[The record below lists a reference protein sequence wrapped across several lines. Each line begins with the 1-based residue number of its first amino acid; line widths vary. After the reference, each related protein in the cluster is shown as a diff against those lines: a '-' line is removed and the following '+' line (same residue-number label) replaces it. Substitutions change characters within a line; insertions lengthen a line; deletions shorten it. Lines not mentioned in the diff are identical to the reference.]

1 MTKIKIGL
9 AGCGF
14 VSELHMYAYR
24 RVYGVEV
31 EVRAVAAR
39 GDHVNAFARKHQIS
53 NAYRSFAELVADR
66 ELDVIDIC
74 TPPNLH
80 AAMIVEAMQAGKHLI
95 CEKPFSGYFGRDGDK
110 APIGKHVP
118 KALMYQRVM
127 EEMEQTRAAIERT
140 GRLFM
145 YAEDWI
151 YAPAITKTAEI
162 IRATGDK
169 ILFMKGEESHS
180 GSHAAH
186 AAQWAMTGGGS
197 LIRMGCHPLSAVLY
211 LKQVEAK
218 ARGETI
224 DVASVTCDVGNVT
237 ALLKPEERTYIKA
250 NPVDV
255 EDWGTLTATFSDG
268 TKATVFSGDM
278 IMGGVRNLI
287 ETYTSGGSLF
297 ANITP
302 NTHLTSYQTSEEKLA
317 NVYITEKVD
326 RKTGWQYI
334 CLEEEW
340 TRGYLQEIQDFMEC
354 VATGRQP
361 LADLALAFETTKVNY
376 AGYWAAD
383 EGRRVTF

>member
-1 MTKIKIGL
+1 MTKITVGL
-9 AGCGF
+9 VGCGF
-14 VSELHMYAYR
+14 VAELHMHAYR
-24 RVYGVEV
+24 RVYGCDVEV
-31 EVRAVAAR
+31 KTVAAR
-39 GDHVNAFARKHQIS
+39 GDHVVDFARHHHIP
-53 NAYRSFAELVADR
+53 NTCRSFRELIADR

-80 AAMIVEAMQAGKHLI
+80 ASMIVEAMQAGKHVI
-95 CEKPFSGYFGRDGDK
+95 CEKPFAGYFGREGDRL
-110 APIGKHVP
+110 PIGKGVA
-118 KALMYQRVM
+118 KALMYERVL
-127 EEMEQTRAAIERT
+127 EEMEQTRAAIEKT
-140 GRLFM
+140 GKLFM

-151 YAPAITKTAEI
+151 YAPAVSKTAEFL
-162 IRATGDK
+162 RATRDK
-169 ILFMKGEESHS
+169 VLFMKGEESHS

-224 DVASVTCDVGNVT
+224 APASVTCDVGNV
-237 ALLKPEERTYIKA
+237 AACLPAGERGIVKS

-255 EDWGTLTATFSDG
+255 EDWGTLTVTFSDG

-278 IMGGVRNLI
+278 IAGGVRNLI
-287 ETYTSGGSLF
+287 ETYTSGGALF

-302 NTHLTSYQTSEEKLA
+302 NAHMMSYQTSEEKLA
-317 NVYITEKVD
+317 GVYITEKVD
-326 RKTGWQYI
+326 RKTGWQYV

-354 VATGRQP
+354 VARGRQP
-361 LADLALAFETTKVNY
+361 LSDLALAYETIKVNY
-376 AGYWAAD
+376 AGYWAAE
-383 EGRRVTF
+383 EGRRVTL

>member
-1 MTKIKIGL
+1 MARIRVGL
-9 AGCGF
+9 VGCGF
-14 VSELHMYAYR
+14 VSELHMYAFR
-24 RVYGVEV
+24 RVYGVDV
-31 EVRAVAAR
+31 EVAAVAAR
-39 GDHVNAFARKHQIS
+39 GDKVVAFAQHHNIPRV
-53 NAYRSFAELVADR
+53 YRSFAELIADG

-80 AAMIVEAMQAGKHLI
+80 AEMIVASMQAGKHVI
-95 CEKPFSGYFGRDGDK
+95 CEKPFAGYFGREGDTQ
-110 APIGKHVP
+110 PIGKHVP
-118 KALMYQRVM
+118 KALMYERVI
-127 EEMEQTRAAIERT
+127 EEMDRTRAAIERT
-140 GRLFM
+140 GKLFM

-151 YAPAITKTAEI
+151 YAPAVTKTAGI
-162 IRATGDK
+162 IKATKDK

-211 LKQVEAK
+211 LKQVEAR
-218 ARGETI
+218 ARGEI
-224 DVASVTCDVGNVT
+224 IRVASVTGDVGNVT
-237 ALLKPEERTYIKA
+237 AGLKPEERTYIRA

-302 NTHLTSYQTSEEKLA
+302 NTHLVSYQTSEEKLA

-326 RKTGWQYI
+326 RKTGWQYV

-354 VATGRQP
+354 AATGRQP
-361 LADLALAFETTKVNY
+361 LSDLALAYETIKVNY
-376 AGYWAAD
+376 AGYWAAE
-383 EGRRVTF
+383 EGRRVVL

>member
-1 MTKIKIGL
+1 MTGIRVGL
-9 AGCGF
+9 VGCGF
-14 VSELHMYAYR
+14 VSELHMYAFR
-24 RVYGVEV
+24 RVYGVDV
-31 EVRAVAAR
+31 EVAAVAAR
-39 GDHVNAFARKHQIS
+39 GDKVVAFARHHNIPRV
-53 NAYRSFAELVADR
+53 YRSFAELIADG

-80 AAMIVEAMQAGKHLI
+80 AEMIVASMQAGKHVI
-95 CEKPFSGYFGRDGDK
+95 CEKPFAGYFGREGDTQ
-110 APIGKHVP
+110 PIGKHVP
-118 KALMYQRVM
+118 KALMYERVI
-127 EEMEQTRAAIERT
+127 EEMDRTRAAIERT
-140 GRLFM
+140 GKLFM

-151 YAPAITKTAEI
+151 YAPAVTKTAEI
-162 IRATGDK
+162 IKATKDK

-211 LKQVEAK
+211 LKQVEAR
-218 ARGETI
+218 ARGESI
-224 DVASVTCDVGNVT
+224 HVASVTGDVGNVT
-237 ALLKPEERTYIKA
+237 AVLKPEERSYIKA

-268 TKATVFSGDM
+268 TKATIFSGDM

-302 NTHLTSYQTSEEKLA
+302 NNHLMSYQTSEEKLA
-317 NVYITEKVD
+317 SVYITEKVD
-326 RKTGWQYI
+326 RKTGWQYV

-354 VATGRQP
+354 AATGRQP
-361 LADLALAFETTKVNY
+361 LSDLALAYETIKVNY
-376 AGYWAAD
+376 AGYWAAE
-383 EGRRVTF
+383 EGRRVVL